1 MTEPTTDFG
10 FDRITPAEKTA
21 RVGRVFSSVA
31 DRYDLMNDLMSLGVH
46 RLWKREAVLLSGVRR
61 GAAVLDVAGGT
72 GDCALLYHRAV
83 GDSGRVVV
91 ADINASMLQRGRD
104 RLTDYGVVRGVEYV
118 QADAELLPFRDQ
130 EFDCINI
137 AFGLRNVTDKARAL
151 HSTLRCLK
159 FGGTLV
165 ILEFSRVVL
174 PLLSRLYDTW
184 SFKVIPGLGEFAA
197 GDRDSYRYLVES
209 IRMHPDQESLR
220 QLMHGAGFGMVDYV
234 NLTGGVV
241 AVHRGY
247 RV

>member
-1 MTEPTTDFG
+1 MTGPTTDFG
-10 FDRITPAEKTA
+10 FDRVTPAEKTA
-21 RVGRVFSSVA
+21 RVGQVFSSVA
-31 DRYDLMNDLMSLGVH
+31 GRYDLMNDLMSLGVH

-72 GDCALLYHRAV
+72 GDCALLYGRAV
-83 GDSGRVVV
+83 GEGGRVVI
-91 ADINASMLQRGRD
+91 ADINADMLHRGRD
-104 RLTDYGVVRGVEYV
+104 RLTDHGVVRGVEYV
-118 QADAELLPFRDQ
+118 QADAEALPFRDQ

-137 AFGLRNVTDKARAL
+137 AFGLRNVTDKGRAL
-151 HSTLRCLK
+151 RSMLRCLK

-184 SFKVIPGLGEFAA
+184 SFKIIPGLGEFAA

-209 IRMHPDQESLR
+209 IRMHPDQETLR
-220 QLMHGAGFGMVDYV
+220 GMMQDAGFGLVDYV

-247 RV
+247 RL